1 MLLISSILDADKVYE
16 ELVLSYSVIFSRD
29 ARSKQIAKKLFAS
42 RKLEVVFVD
51 QNTREVPPGTVII
64 TKWESY
70 FEGQSPML
78 SHFERYRG
86 HFAFLKKEMDEWKPQ
101 TIKELLQ
108 PGYKDRLT
116 WYATMFGIL
125 IAILGF
131 IGTVTGIISAVTG
144 WIAMNAALK
153 ALEIQMLQG

>member
-1 MLLISSILDADKVYE
+1 MARILDADKVYE
-16 ELVLSYSVIFSRD
+16 ELILSYSLLFSRD
-29 ARSKQIAKKLFAS
+29 PTSQQIAKQLFSS
-42 RKLEVVFVD
+42 RNLNVAFVD
-51 QNTREVPPGTVII
+51 ESTQDVPHDAVII
-64 TKWESY
+64 TKWESH
-70 FEGQSPML
+70 FERQSPML

-125 IAILGF
+125 IAVIGF
-131 IGTVTGIISAVTG
+131 VGMVTGVISAVTS
-144 WIAMNAALK
+144 WIAMNAALQ
-153 ALEIQMLQG
+153 ALELQRLQG